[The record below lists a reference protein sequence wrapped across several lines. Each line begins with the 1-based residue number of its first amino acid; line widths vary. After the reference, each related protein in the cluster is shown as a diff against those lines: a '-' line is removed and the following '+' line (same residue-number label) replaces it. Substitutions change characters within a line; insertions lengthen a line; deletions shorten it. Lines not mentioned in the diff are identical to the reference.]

1 MESAHQARPGIM
13 KQLRR
18 IRELTDLTILATDGE
33 IGKVQEVYFDDRSW
47 AVRYLIVKA
56 GGWLL
61 SREVLLAPAAVGEID
76 DAAGT
81 MKVALTKDQIR
92 HAPSIEAA
100 KPLSREYEE
109 AYFRHFQWA
118 PYWEPGPTA
127 WSSSLPYPETPPMP
141 IDTTLPAD
149 APKNPHLR
157 SSNEVIGYAIQAKN
171 GNIGH
176 VEDLVVDD
184 EGWTVRYIEVDTR
197 NWLPGKKVL
206 LQTMRIDHISWAERS
221 VAVMLTQEVIE
232 SAPAYDP
239 SKLIT
244 PAYEVQLFK
253 HYGSEAA

>member
-1 MESAHQARPGIM
+1 M

-18 IRELTDLTILATDGE
+18 IRELTELTILATDGE
-33 IGKVQEVYFDDRSW
+33 IGSVQEVYFDDRNW
-47 AVRYLIVKA
+47 AIRYLVVKA
-56 GGWLL
+56 GSWLL
-61 SREVLLAPAAVGEID
+61 SREVLLAPAAVAEIND
-76 DAAGT
+76 VHRT
-81 MKVALTKDQIR
+81 MKIALTKDQIR
-92 HAPSIEAA
+92 RAPSIESA

-118 PYWEPGPTA
+118 PYWEPGPTEWGGA
-127 WSSSLPYPETPPMP
+127 VPFPETPPMP

-157 SSNEVIGYAIQAKN
+157 SSREITGYDIQASN
-171 GNIGH
+171 GTIGH

-184 EGWTVRYIEVDTR
+184 EAWTVRYVEVDTR

-206 LQTMRIDHISWAERS
+206 LQTMRVDHMSWAERS
-221 VAVMLTQEVIE
+221 VTVMLNRQAIE

-253 HYGSEAA
+253 HYGTLAA

>member
-1 MESAHQARPGIM
+1 M

-18 IRELTDLTILATDGE
+18 IRELTELKILATDGE
-33 IGKVQEVYFDDRSW
+33 IGSLQEVYFDDRNW
-47 AVRYLIVKA
+47 AIRYLVGKG
-56 GGWLL
+56 GGWLP
-61 SREVLLAPAAVGEID
+61 SREVLLAPAAVAEIN
-76 DAAGT
+76 DAQRM

-92 HAPSIEAA
+92 QAPPIEAA
-100 KPLSREYEE
+100 KPLSRDYEE

-118 PYWEPGPTA
+118 PYWEPGPTE
-127 WSSSLPYPETPPMP
+127 WGSSVPYPETPPLP

-157 SSNEVIGYAIQAKN
+157 SSREITGYDIQATN
-171 GNIGH
+171 GKIGH

-184 EGWTVRYIEVDTR
+184 ETWTVRYIEVDTR

-206 LQTMRIDHISWAERS
+206 LQMMRIDHISWVDRS
-221 VAVMLTQEVIE
+221 VAVMLTRQAIE

-244 PAYEVQLFK
+244 PSYEVQLFK
-253 HYGSEAA
+253 HYGTQAA

>member
-1 MESAHQARPGIM
+1 V

-18 IRELTDLTILATDGE
+18 IRELTELTILAADGE
-33 IGKVQEVYFDDRSW
+33 IGSVQELYFDDRNW
-47 AVRYLIVKA
+47 AIRYLVVKA

-61 SREVLLAPAAVGEID
+61 SREVLLAPAAVVEISD
-76 DAAGT
+76 VHGT
-81 MKVALTKDQIR
+81 LRLALTKDQIR
-92 HAPSIEAA
+92 RATPIESA

-109 AYFRHFQWA
+109 AYFRHFAWA
-118 PYWEPGPTA
+118 PYWEPGPTE
-127 WSSSLPYPETPPMP
+127 WGSTVPFPETPPMP

-157 SSNEVIGYAIQAKN
+157 SSREITGYNIQAHN
-171 GNIGH
+171 GTVGH

-184 EGWTVRYIEVDTR
+184 ETWTVRYVEVDTR

-206 LQTMRIDHISWAERS
+206 LQTMRIDHVSWADRS
-221 VAVMLTQEVIE
+221 VAVLLTKQAIQ

-244 PAYEVQLFK
+244 PTYEVQLFK
-253 HYGSEAA
+253 HYGTQAA

>member
-1 MESAHQARPGIM
+1 M

-18 IRELTDLTILATDGE
+18 IRELTELTILATDGE
-33 IGKVQEVYFDDRSW
+33 IGSVQEVYFDDRNW
-47 AVRYLIVKA
+47 AIRYLVVKA

-61 SREVLLAPAAVGEID
+61 SREVLLAPAAVAEIND
-76 DAAGT
+76 VHRT

-92 HAPSIEAA
+92 QAPPIEAA

-109 AYFRHFQWA
+109 AYFSHFQWA
-118 PYWEPGPTA
+118 PYWEPAPTEWA
-127 WSSSLPYPETPPMP
+127 SSVPYPEAPPLL

-157 SSNEVIGYAIQAKN
+157 SSSEITGYDIQATN
-171 GNIGH
+171 GAIGH

-184 EGWTVRYIEVDTR
+184 ETWTVRYIEVNTR

-206 LQTMRIDHISWAERS
+206 LQMMRIDHISWVNRS
-221 VAVMLTQEVIE
+221 VAVMLTRQAIE

-244 PAYEVQLFK
+244 PSYEVQLFK
-253 HYGSEAA
+253 HYGTQAA

>member
-1 MESAHQARPGIM
+1 M

-18 IRELTDLTILATDGE
+18 IRELTELTILATDGE
-33 IGKVQEVYFDDRSW
+33 LGSVQELYFDDRTW
-47 AVRYLIVKA
+47 VVRYLVLKA
-56 GGWLL
+56 GGWLFG
-61 SREVLLAPAAVGEID
+61 REVLLAPEAVRGID
-76 DAAGT
+76 DATRT
-81 MKVALTKDQIR
+81 MKIALTKEQIK
-92 HAPSIEAA
+92 HAPPIETA

-118 PYWEPGPTA
+118 PYWEPGPTT
-127 WSSSLPYPETPPMP
+127 WGSSVTYPGTPPML

-157 SSNEVIGYAIQAKN
+157 SSKEVMGYDIQAKN
-171 GNIGH
+171 GTVGH

-184 EGWTVRYIEVDTR
+184 EAWIVRYVEVDTK

-221 VAVMLTQEVIE
+221 VGVMLTEQAIE

-239 SKLIT
+239 SRLIT

-253 HYGSEAA
+253 HYGTEAA

>member
-1 MESAHQARPGIM
+1 V

-18 IRELTDLTILATDGE
+18 IRELTELTILAADGE
-33 IGKVQEVYFDDRSW
+33 IGSVQEVYFDDRNW
-47 AVRYLIVKA
+47 AIRYLVVKT

-61 SREVLLAPAAVGEID
+61 SREVLLAPAAVAEISD
-76 DAAGT
+76 VHGT
-81 MKVALTKDQIR
+81 LKLSLTKDQIR
-92 HAPSIEAA
+92 RAPPIESA

-118 PYWEPGPTA
+118 PYWEPGPSEWGGA
-127 WSSSLPYPETPPMP
+127 MPFPETPPMP

-157 SSNEVIGYAIQAKN
+157 SSREITGYSIQAIN
-171 GNIGH
+171 GTVGH

-184 EGWTVRYIEVDTR
+184 DTWTVRYVEVDTR

-206 LQTMRIDHISWAERS
+206 LQMMRIDHLSWAERS
-221 VAVMLTQEVIE
+221 VAVMLTKQAIQ

-239 SKLIT
+239 TKLIT
-244 PAYEVQLFK
+244 PTYEVQLFK
-253 HYGSEAA
+253 HYGTQAA

>member
-1 MESAHQARPGIM
+1 M

-18 IRELTDLTILATDGE
+18 IRELTELTILATDGE
-33 IGKVQEVYFDDRSW
+33 LGSVQELYFDDRTW
-47 AVRYLIVKA
+47 VVRYLVLKA
-56 GGWLL
+56 GGWLFG
-61 SREVLLAPAAVGEID
+61 REVLLAPEAVRGID
-76 DAAGT
+76 DANRT
-81 MKVALTKDQIR
+81 MKIALTKEQIKQ
-92 HAPSIEAA
+92 APPIETA

-118 PYWEPGPTA
+118 PYWEPGPTT
-127 WSSSLPYPETPPMP
+127 WGSSVPYPGTPPML

-157 SSNEVIGYAIQAKN
+157 SSKEVMGYDIQAKN
-171 GNIGH
+171 GNVGH

-184 EGWTVRYIEVDTR
+184 EVWIVRYVEVDTK

-206 LQTMRIDHISWAERS
+206 LQTMRIDHISWVERS
-221 VAVMLTQEVIE
+221 VGVMLTQQAIE

-239 SKLIT
+239 SRLIT

-253 HYGSEAA
+253 HYGTEAA

>member
-1 MESAHQARPGIM
+1 M

-18 IRELTDLTILATDGE
+18 IRELTELAVLATDGE
-33 IGKVQEVYFDDRSW
+33 LGSVQEVYFDDRNW
-47 AVRYLIVKA
+47 AVRYLVLKT

-61 SREVLLAPAAVGEID
+61 SREVLLAPAAVTEID
-76 DAAGT
+76 DVHRT
-81 MKVALTKDQIR
+81 MKVALTKDQIK
-92 HAPSIEAA
+92 HAPPIEAA

-118 PYWEPGPTA
+118 PYWEPGPTEWGGA
-127 WSSSLPYPETPPMP
+127 VPFPETPPLP

-149 APKNPHLR
+149 APNNPHLR
-157 SSNEVIGYAIQAKN
+157 SSSEITGYDIQAVN
-171 GNIGH
+171 DAVGH

-184 EGWTVRYIEVDTR
+184 ETWAVRYLEVDTG

-206 LQTMRIDHISWAERS
+206 LQMMRIDRISWAGHS
-221 VAVMLTQEVIE
+221 VAVMLDKHAIE
-232 SAPAYDP
+232 SAPVYDP

-253 HYGSEAA
+253 HYGTQAA

>member
-1 MESAHQARPGIM
+1 M

-18 IRELTDLTILATDGE
+18 VRELTELTILGTDGE
-33 IGKVQEVYFDDRSW
+33 IGSVQEVYFDDRNW
-47 AVRYLIVKA
+47 AIRYLVVKA

-61 SREVLLAPAAVGEID
+61 SREVLLAPAAVAEIN
-76 DAAGT
+76 DAHRT

-92 HAPSIEAA
+92 RAPPIEAA
-100 KPLSREYEE
+100 KPLSRDYEE

-118 PYWEPGPTA
+118 PYWEPGPTEWA
-127 WSSSLPYPETPPMP
+127 SSVPYPEMPPLP

-157 SSNEVIGYAIQAKN
+157 SSREITGYDIQAMN
-171 GNIGH
+171 GAIGH

-184 EGWTVRYIEVDTR
+184 ETWTVRYIEVDTR
-197 NWLPGKKVL
+197 NWLPGKNVL
-206 LQTMRIDHISWAERS
+206 LQMMRIDHISWVDRS
-221 VAVMLTQEVIE
+221 VAVMLSRQAIE

-244 PAYEVQLFK
+244 PSYEDQLFK
-253 HYGSEAA
+253 HYGTQAA